1 MSPIL
6 RDALALVGAA
16 LVCSVPA
23 HGAGVEL
30 DAADVPRYEE
40 ANNLIQSWPGYGD
53 QLERAFKI
61 LVEVGNRNPRS
72 AHSLAGLAELK
83 YRLFTNGQGTA
94 AEVVQLAERAVR
106 LDSDNAYA
114 QVAYSK
120 IMLGQGQVDVAARA
134 AEQAMRLAPDL
145 PEAMIQKAGLER
157 HARHYEAAEGWYR
170 KAIGRLAHQRRK
182 ANIFFRIGEMYDQ
195 KETKTPADI
204 ERATEAFVSA
214 AELAGDSIP
223 TLHNAATFLYR
234 NTERFDQA
242 IDYLNRALK
251 IGNYENGRV
260 ALGLAQFYKWGHATL
275 HPEKYRNAKDKPWD
289 PEKITSLTGV
299 KKEFAFAMNPVV
311 EGTPYATIAMLKLDM
326 IKDVDVFPE
335 DCECPENALIAS
347 AHSNHLEVVR
357 MLVAK
362 GANVNVVDLKYGA
375 TALRYAVRFQNLDMA
390 RLLLEHGAR
399 VNVEDKHGKL
409 LVEYAIIDA
418 KPNDARVLQLLLE
431 KGGDADAVSRTGSPL
446 VAVAVVAGNPAALEL
461 LLGRYKADP
470 NVRLS
475 GERGDPILSLAAAQ
489 SHADGTRMVGMLL
502 QAGANP
508 WVRYGGSDLINSLR
522 GSKEAYAHAG
532 DVPLKVKAAQTAM
545 LREIDASIALLEEAR
560 RRVPKPARY

>member
-1 MSPIL
+1 
-6 RDALALVGAA
+6 
-16 LVCSVPA
+16 
-23 HGAGVEL
+23 
-30 DAADVPRYEE
+30 
-40 ANNLIQSWPGYGD
+40 
-53 QLERAFKI
+53 
-61 LVEVGNRNPRS
+61 
-72 AHSLAGLAELK
+72 
-83 YRLFTNGQGTA
+83 
-94 AEVVQLAERAVR
+94 
-106 LDSDNAYA
+106 
-114 QVAYSK
+114 
-120 IMLGQGQVDVAARA
+120 
-134 AEQAMRLAPDL
+134 
-145 PEAMIQKAGLER
+145 
-157 HARHYEAAEGWYR
+157 
-170 KAIGRLAHQRRK
+170 
-182 ANIFFRIGEMYDQ
+182 
-195 KETKTPADI
+195 
-204 ERATEAFVSA
+204 
-214 AELAGDSIP
+214 
-223 TLHNAATFLYR
+223 
-234 NTERFDQA
+234 
-242 IDYLNRALK
+242 
-251 IGNYENGRV
+251 
-260 ALGLAQFYKWGHATL
+260 
-275 HPEKYRNAKDKPWD
+275 
-289 PEKITSLTGV
+289 
-299 KKEFAFAMNPVV
+299 
-311 EGTPYATIAMLKLDM
+311 MLKLDM